1 MAEAEP
7 NLAPRDRT
15 LLERLYAFQACHKV
29 MAGPLQQYDGFDLLI
44 TYLRGH
50 AETCDLREL
59 CRLIHQL
66 RLMGVTIGTSLH
78 NVRDSWYGGV
88 PSVDYNECPFA
99 DCTKCKNRLNPD
111 DECGPDMEWLFQT
124 ESRLV
129 HQLIKQIQLEPLRHA
144 GPKAITR
151 VLTGLPMDEH
161 KASLVQYDVDGFVDK
176 VCHKENSLSQRP
188 AKRPHYYTSNLF
200 KVTIDDGVI
209 TDIWHRDDT
218 IGSTRIISPHFDLNT
233 TYRNCPTI
241 WFDFN
246 QQPGRDIFIPVY
258 P

>member
-1 MAEAEP
+1 MVEAEP
-7 NLAPRDRT
+7 NLAQRDRT

-29 MAGPLQQYDGFDLLI
+29 KAGPLQQYDGFDLLI

-50 AETCDLREL
+50 TETNDLREL

-66 RLMGVTIGTSLH
+66 RLIGVTIGTSLH
-78 NVRDSWYGGV
+78 NVRDSWYCVV
-88 PSVDYNECPFA
+88 PCADYNGCPFA
-99 DCTKCKNRLNPD
+99 DCTKCKNHLNPD
-111 DECGPDMEWLFQT
+111 EFAPDMEWLFQT

-129 HQLIKQIQLEPLRHA
+129 HQLIKQIKFEPIRHA
-144 GPKAITR
+144 QSHHTR
-151 VLTGLPMDEH
+151 ADRTPDGRTRSLTRP
-161 KASLVQYDVDGFVDK
+161 VRRDGFVDR
-176 VCHKENSLSQRP
+176 VCRNENNLSHRP

-218 IGSTRIISPHFDLNT
+218 IGSTRIISPHFDLDV
-233 TYRNCPTI
+233 TYRNCLTI

-246 QQPGRDIFIPVY
+246 QQPGTDIFIPVRH
-258 P
+258 